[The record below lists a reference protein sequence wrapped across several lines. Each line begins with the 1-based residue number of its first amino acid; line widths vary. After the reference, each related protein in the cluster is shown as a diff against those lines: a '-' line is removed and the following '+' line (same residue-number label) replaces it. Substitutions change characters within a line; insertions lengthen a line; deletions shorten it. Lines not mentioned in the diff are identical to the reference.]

1 MTLSLFV
8 RNQLLMA
15 RFLVMEK
22 LSTLFPSYSAANL
35 AICLFW
41 FQQGIDT
48 PINGDFWCDS
58 YQSVKKFILYTF
70 CLSPSSVLSDIRLM
84 LSTLSTCYSFRI
96 TLKPRVK
103 SFFPVKRN
111 LHLESSADVPLHL
124 NGINSFSWTRFQL
137 LHQICLP
144 YYQHCSKAFWK
155 T

>member
-1 MTLSLFV
+1 MTLSFCKESV
-8 RNQLLMA
+8 VNG
-15 RFLVMEK
+15 K
-22 LSTLFPSYSAANL
+22 ILSHGKAGHSVSLISCWQFTNMSILWY
-35 AICLFW
+35 
-41 FQQGIDT
+41 
-48 PINGDFWCDS
+48 PINRDFWCDS

-111 LHLESSADVPLHL
+111 LHLESFADVPLHL
-124 NGINSFSWTRFQL
+124 NGINSSSWTRFQL